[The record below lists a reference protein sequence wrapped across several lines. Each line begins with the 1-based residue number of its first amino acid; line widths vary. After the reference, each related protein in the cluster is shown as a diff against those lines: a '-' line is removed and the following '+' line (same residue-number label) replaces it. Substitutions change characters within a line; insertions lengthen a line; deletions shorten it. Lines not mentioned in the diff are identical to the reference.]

1 MANTTESSEASRQR
15 SSPEQGAGLS
25 GKLTQGASEATGQA
39 VERIQKTRDR
49 FGDELSRRRSRLTE
63 RIRDVRDVLESA
75 GRKLGEDDMVSDGLH
90 YVSRKVDTLASYVET
105 AEPEHLAS
113 DLRELARDRPGW
125 FFGGT
130 FVLGLA
136 LGRFV
141 HATGKEAARQATASK
156 PTTSSTVRGGVGV
169 RQDAAASPRQAEPA
183 APRPAEAGHME
194 GSGRGPAARPP
205 QHGPGA
211 RQP

>member
-90 YVSRKVDTLASYVET
+90 YVSRKVDTLASYVES
-105 AEPEHLAS
+105 AEPERLAG
-113 DLRELARDRPGW
+113 DLRELARERPAW
-125 FFGGT
+125 FFGGS

-141 HATGKEAARQATASK
+141 HATGKVVEEAAREPGGAKPKASSATRA
-156 PTTSSTVRGGVGV
+156 GGAGV
-169 RQDAAASPRQAEPA
+169 RNEAQA
-183 APRPAEAGHME
+183 APRPGEAAQIE
-194 GSGRGPAARPP
+194 GRGTAVRPS
-205 QHGPGA
+205 QHGQGA